1 MDETPDQGKSFLA
14 EGLTPLHLS
23 GCWRH
28 VTSQAS
34 SGLKV
39 SRNGGLVFRFL
50 GGKGHRCRRHA
61 RLLEVFW
68 KRFESWIRRQ
78 FNSCSKCRKSAPEGG
93 AEFVDWGILTVPIL
107 MIPIGLMCP
116 RLKSE
121 QRP

>member
-34 SGLKV
+34 FGLKV
-39 SRNGGLVFRFL
+39 SRNGGLVFRFTAE
-50 GGKGHRCRRHA
+50 RA
-61 RLLEVFW
+61 TVADDMPDFW

-107 MIPIGLMCP
+107 MTPIGLMCP